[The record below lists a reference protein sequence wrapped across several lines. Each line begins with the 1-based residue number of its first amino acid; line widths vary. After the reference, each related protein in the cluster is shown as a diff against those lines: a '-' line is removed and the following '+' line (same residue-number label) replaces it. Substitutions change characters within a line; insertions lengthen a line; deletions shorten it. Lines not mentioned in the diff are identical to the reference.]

1 MSPPAISAP
10 PDPATEVD
18 ARSGTLSRPL
28 VLALLGL
35 CLIVLAIFVWA
46 IFGRAPYTVSGFG
59 YISPQGGYTE
69 VGAEV
74 TGLVESVRVSPG
86 QQVRQG
92 EELARVTLDDGA
104 GAVQSLNS
112 PVDGVVVSVV
122 AQPGRM
128 TAAGDPMVYLQAD
141 GDPLVVKGFVPAT
154 LAETIQEGMPIEISP
169 ADAPRRAQYGVMLG
183 TVSSLSP
190 IPVTP
195 ERLAFVVG
203 GNQSL
208 VDYFLS
214 TGPVI
219 EVTGE
224 LTPDPSTPSG
234 YAWSIGQ
241 GPDVEIQAGTLSEVT
256 VVVRDT
262 PVIGWFAQ

>member
-1 MSPPAISAP
+1 MSQPTISAP

-18 ARSGTLSRPL
+18 ARSGRVGRPL
-28 VLALLGL
+28 VLALIGL

-46 IFGRAPYTVSGFG
+46 VFGRAPYTVTGFG
-59 YISPQGGYTE
+59 YIAPEGGYTE

-74 TGLVESVRVSPG
+74 AGLVESIPVSPG

-92 EELARVTLDDGA
+92 EELVRVTLDDGS
-104 GAVQSLNS
+104 GTVQSLGS
-112 PVDGVVVSVV
+112 PVDGLVVAVV
-122 AQPGRM
+122 AQPGRT
-128 TAAGDPMVYLQAD
+128 TAVGDPLVYLQAD
-141 GDPLVVKGFVPAT
+141 GEPLVVKGFVPAT

-183 TVSSLSP
+183 RVSSLSP

-195 ERLAFVVG
+195 ERLSFVVG
-203 GNQSL
+203 DNQSL

-214 TGPVI
+214 AGPVI

-224 LTPDPSTPSG
+224 LTSDPSTPSG
-234 YAWSIGQ
+234 YAWSLGE
-241 GPDVEIQAGTLSEVT
+241 GPDVDIQAGTLSEVT